1 MEEFLE
7 RNARRVVMEGL
18 KEKENLKKW
27 FKKRCYLGET
37 YKSSID
43 ELISFHDGV
52 KDRTGTPTEKE
63 LYETFVYMEEA
74 EWFSFADDLKAMFED
89 KM

>member
-1 MEEFLE
+1 MQEH
-7 RNARRVVMEGL
+7 G
-18 KEKENLKKW
+18 W
-27 FKKRCYLGET
+27 YT
-37 YKSSID
+37 YEDFQNGKC
-43 ELISFHDGV
+43 
-52 KDRTGTPTEKE
+52 TEKE